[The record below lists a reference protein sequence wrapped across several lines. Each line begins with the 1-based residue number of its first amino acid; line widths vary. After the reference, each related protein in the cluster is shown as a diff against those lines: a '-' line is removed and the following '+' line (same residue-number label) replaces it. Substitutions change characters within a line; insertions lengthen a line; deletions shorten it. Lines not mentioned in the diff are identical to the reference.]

1 MGELSISLE
10 NRTLLANELKNIYF
24 LSTVTKQH
32 SDNSELLRNINV
44 LVDANIQN
52 QREIF
57 NANPE
62 VSYCI
67 SNHNEL
73 IEAFLEKYSEVVEK
87 AERFANSINTIT
99 GYGIDL
105 VNVLC
110 PFILYNLGITDA
122 STSFYIGLGLVIAKI
137 ICDSLANKAKKKEEQ
152 LEKIQIKE
160 LEETCSKMLHYI
172 ENNCGND
179 STKNV
184 SDIKDSLSSVCNILE
199 TKEDETR
206 NSRSE

>member
-87 AERFANSINTIT
+87 AERFANSINTIWE
-99 GYGIDL
+99 
-105 VNVLC
+105 
-110 PFILYNLGITDA
+110 
-122 STSFYIGLGLVIAKI
+122 
-137 ICDSLANKAKKKEEQ
+137 SLMRAP
-152 LEKIQIKE
+152 
-160 LEETCSKMLHYI
+160 
-172 ENNCGND
+172 
-179 STKNV
+179 
-184 SDIKDSLSSVCNILE
+184 
-199 TKEDETR
+199 
-206 NSRSE
+206 RSI